1 MPLPS
6 YRISLPNKIKK
17 VPLPPPQVWGRAIA
31 ESSSSIIDTCA
42 DVEIV
47 YYNCFGLLKL
57 VRAGYAYCLIGTKG
71 YVVIYREGCSE
82 FAGYTFDLTSAKSL
96 RVKEG
101 VDANGETVEMKIVIK
116 WKFGELIIRPDF
128 EDFKAVKSALSAAFK
143 KPRVTSDIYEKL
155 GASQG
160 TDPISPHRD
169 SYDDEEKVV
178 EEKSAGTVAVRP
190 VSFASSLPLTPVRQN
205 DGALVATYSLRDDQA
220 DSLRSFVSNSNSG
233 LSMQICVSGLQS
245 DNDPCKDGDGRE

>member
-1 MPLPS
+1 MPLHS
-6 YRISLPNKIKK
+6 YRISLQNKIKK

-31 ESSSSIIDTCA
+31 ESPSSIIETCA

-47 YYNCFGLLKL
+47 DYKCFGLLKL

-71 YVVIYREGCSE
+71 YVVIYMKKDLEDVCSE

-101 VDANGETVEMKIVIK
+101 FDASGESVEMKIVIK
-116 WKFGELIIRPDF
+116 WKFGELIIRPGF
-128 EDFKAVKSALSAAFK
+128 EDFKAVERALTAAFM

-160 TDPISPHRD
+160 THPITPH
-169 SYDDEEKVV
+169 EEKV

-190 VSFASSLPLTPVRQN
+190 VSFASSLPLPPVRQN
-205 DGALVATYSLRDDQA
+205 DGALVATYSLSDDQA
-220 DSLRSFVSNSNSG
+220 DALRSFVSTSHSG

-245 DNDPCKDGDGRE
+245 DNDPCKDDGRE

>member
-1 MPLPS
+1 MPLHS
-6 YRISLPNKIKK
+6 YRISLQNKIKK
-17 VPLPPPQVWGRAIA
+17 VPPPQVWGRAIA
-31 ESSSSIIDTCA
+31 ESSSSIIETCA

-47 YYNCFGLLKL
+47 YYKCFGLLKL

-71 YVVIYREGCSE
+71 YVVIYREVCSE

-101 VDANGETVEMKIVIK
+101 FDASGESVEMKIVIK

-160 TDPISPHRD
+160 TDRISPHHD
-169 SYDDEEKVV
+169 SYDDEEKVK
-178 EEKSAGTVAVRP
+178 EKSARTVAVRP
-190 VSFASSLPLTPVRQN
+190 FSFASSIPLPPVRQN
-205 DGALVATYSLRDDQA
+205 DGALVATYSLSDDQA
-220 DSLRSFVSNSNSG
+220 DALRSFVSNSNSG

-245 DNDPCKDGDGRE
+245 DNDPCKDDDGRE